1 MVTQEHPRAW
11 TIAETKA
18 RLPEILR
25 LAEREGPQRI
35 GARNSFVIVPERLW
49 RERAQPE
56 PAPAE
61 PLSAEPD
68 RMPMGQWLVANFPR
82 IGGLE
87 IPPDPPDREPPFAGE
102 SGGLEL
108 PSRRSNRTIPFADGA
123 EDDDEDDEEA
133 GA

>member
-1 MVTQEHPRAW
+1 MVTQEQPRAW

-18 RLPEILR
+18 RLSEILR

-49 RERAQPE
+49 RERAQTD
-56 PAPAE
+56 PAP
-61 PLSAEPD
+61 AEPD

-87 IPPDPPDREPPFAGE
+87 IPPDPPDREPPFAEE

-108 PSRRSNRTIPFADGA
+108 PSRRSNRAIPFADGA
-123 EDDDEDDEEA
+123 EEEEDDEEA

>member
-35 GARNSFVIVPERLW
+35 GARNAFVIVPERLW

-61 PLSAEPD
+61 PPSAEPD

-87 IPPDPPDREPPFAGE
+87 
-102 SGGLEL
+102 L
-108 PSRRSNRTIPFADGA
+108 PSRRSNRAIPFADGA
-123 EDDDEDDEEA
+123 EEEDDDEEA